1 MGKVEIDHTGSGSG
15 ITLSSDGTSLLL
27 DGTAIGGGGG
37 GSPDLYAENY
47 DGTSTKPSATGTNTI
62 AIGTSAIAG
71 NADDG
76 IAIGR
81 GANCGTATQN
91 IAIGAFSDCG
101 FNSFAMALGR
111 TAQATGGSSLAL
123 GVNSAASHDNSVAI
137 GKSNSNGDDSFAAQI
152 VNNTTSYGAQGNFSI
167 AMGKLAKA
175 TGANAISISGENA
188 TASGSK
194 SFAAGGEYP
203 TASGA
208 FSVALGGSVNTASG
222 EVSYAFGKRALASEV
237 GKYAY
242 GAQLVSTA
250 GATQGGMMVL
260 ISATTDATPRKMG
273 SNNSAGTYNNQLL
286 LPNNSAYAFHGTIVA
301 RQQAADGTA
310 CAAWK
315 VEGLIRREAN
325 AGTTVLVNSATTVL
339 DNTPNWGMALS
350 ADTTNGGLA
359 ITCTGAASTD
369 IRWAATIHTSEVTY
383 A

>member
-1 MGKVEIDHTGSGSG
+1 MGSINIDNTGSGG
-15 ITLSSDGTSLLL
+15 AITLSSDGTSLLL
-27 DGTAIGGGGG
+27 GGTAIGGGG
-37 GSPDLYAENY
+37 SLDLFAENY

-62 AIGTSAIAG
+62 AIGQSAVAG

-123 GVNSAASHDNSVAI
+123 GVGSVSAHDKSVAI

-167 AMGKLAKA
+167 AMGNLAKA

-208 FSVALGGSVNTASG
+208 FSVAIGGSVNTASG
-222 EVSYAFGKRALASEV
+222 
-237 GKYAY
+237 
-242 GAQLVSTA
+242 
-250 GATQGGMMVL
+250 
-260 ISATTDATPRKMG
+260 
-273 SNNSAGTYNNQLL
+273 
-286 LPNNSAYAFHGTIVA
+286 
-301 RQQAADGTA
+301 
-310 CAAWK
+310 
-315 VEGLIRREAN
+315 
-325 AGTTVLVNSATTVL
+325 
-339 DNTPNWGMALS
+339 
-350 ADTTNGGLA
+350 
-359 ITCTGAASTD
+359 
-369 IRWAATIHTSEVTY
+369 
-383 A
+383 